1 MCNVQKVLYFI
12 KLYFILIKFSQQHV
26 RINSIILFY
35 ISSINLGIKFDK
47 LKNCDKTKIKKL
59 LEKKKYSP
67 NKKIKTVHSPVQFH
81 LNSSGSNSLKN
92 NSNLKKGKSFTENNR
107 FVQNF
112 NSFGKMYQ
120 KSDYNLSKLKKDFKR
135 SRIYKKI
142 SCEFPSINFI
152 SKRKKKAKQNYGLT
166 PKTCHN
172 LFNDVRF
179 KPFTPCI
186 EEDSKKDSSF
196 NKKSRKKLRN
206 LKFLHKNKSKNKD
219 KSQDS
224 SKVED
229 TKAKTKT
236 NYNKN
241 GQK

>member
-26 RINSIILFY
+26 RIKSIILFY
-35 ISSINLGIKFDK
+35 ISSLGIKFDK
-47 LKNCDKTKIKKL
+47 FKNCDKTKIKKL

-67 NKKIKTVHSPVQFH
+67 NKKIKTVNSPFYFN
-81 LNSSGSNSLKN
+81 LNSSGSNSTKN
-92 NSNLKKGKSFTENNR
+92 NGYLKKGKSFTENNR

-112 NSFGKMYQ
+112 NSFGKMNQ

-142 SCEFPSINFI
+142 SCEFPSINFV
-152 SKRKKKAKQNYGLT
+152 SKRKKIAKQNYGLT

-206 LKFLHKNKSKNKD
+206 LKFLHRNKSKNKD

-224 SKVED
+224 SKVEN
-229 TKAKTKT
+229 TKTKT
-236 NYNKN
+236 KINNNKN

>member
-26 RINSIILFY
+26 RINPIILFY
-35 ISSINLGIKFDK
+35 ISSLGIKFDK
-47 LKNCDKTKIKKL
+47 FKNCDKTKIKKL
-59 LEKKKYSP
+59 LEKKQYSP
-67 NKKIKTVHSPVQFH
+67 NKKIKTVYSPFQFN
-81 LNSSGSNSLKN
+81 LNSSGSNSTKN
-92 NSNLKKGKSFTENNR
+92 NSYLKKGKSFTENNR
-107 FVQNF
+107 FVQNY
-112 NSFGKMYQ
+112 NSFGKMNQ

-152 SKRKKKAKQNYGLT
+152 SKRKKNAKQNYGFT

-206 LKFLHKNKSKNKD
+206 LKFLHRNKSKNKD

-224 SKVED
+224 SKAEN
-229 TKAKTKT
+229 TKTKT
-236 NYNKN
+236 KK
-241 GQK
+241 QK